1 MHRHERRGRAIL
13 SKSDDLISVY
23 EAANATEAHLVMNL
37 LLDEGIEA
45 SVLGEIEPF
54 SLVNFPSGVLVRRE
68 DEARARAIIQR
79 YDEEQ
84 IARADRPDWKC
95 PACGANVI
103 GAFDECDAC
112 GAPKPGTEEED

>member
-1 MHRHERRGRAIL
+1 L

-23 EAANATEAHLVMNL
+23 EAANVTEAHLVMNL

-45 SVLGEIEPF
+45 TASAEHQQL
-54 SLVNFPSGVLVRRE
+54 SLVNFPSGVLVRSE
-68 DEARARAIIQR
+68 DEARARAIIER

-112 GAPKPGTEEED
+112 GASQPGTEEDEEQQ

>member
-1 MHRHERRGRAIL
+1 L
-13 SKSDDLISVY
+13 NKPDDLISVY
-23 EAANATEAHLVMNL
+23 QGENVTEAHLVMNL

-45 SVLGEIEPF
+45 TVSSENQPL
-54 SLVNFPSGVLVRRE
+54 SLVNFTSDVFVRRE
-68 DEARARAIIQR
+68 DEARARAIVDR

-95 PACGANVI
+95 PACGADVI

-112 GAPKPGTEEED
+112 GAAKPGTEET